1 MNTLIEL
8 FKNNWDLVLIII
20 ALIEVMLRVIPTYKN
35 YSLVDFIRLFMSK
48 IHQVLDK
55 YIPNNKINE

>member
-8 FKNNWDLVLIII
+8 LKNNWDLVLIIV
-20 ALIEVMLRVIPTYKN
+20 ALIEVMVRIIPTYKN
-35 YSLVDFIRLFMSK
+35 YSLVDFIRLVMSK